1 MNSKSGSEMPKKT
14 NNKLLYWNTSN
25 IDGARAHRD
34 INIEEI
40 VEGTCK
46 YQHLI
51 YTKNGKNIKIR
62 LHTICK

>member
-1 MNSKSGSEMPKKT
+1 MPKKT

-51 YTKNGKNIKIR
+51 LHRKWQKYKNTFAYNMQITFAFVI
-62 LHTICK
+62 